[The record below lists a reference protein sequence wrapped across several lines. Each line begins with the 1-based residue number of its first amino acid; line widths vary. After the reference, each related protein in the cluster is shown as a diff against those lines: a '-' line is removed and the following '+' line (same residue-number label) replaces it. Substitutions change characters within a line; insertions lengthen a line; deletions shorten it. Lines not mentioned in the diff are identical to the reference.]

1 MIIVTDG
8 RLSFNEEL
16 QVFHMRAMI
25 SIIARIAKAFF
36 SIVIT
41 GLES

>member
-8 RLSFNEEL
+8 QLSFNEEL
-16 QVFHMRAMI
+16 QVFHMWAMI
-25 SIIARIAKAFF
+25 AIIAQIAKAFF